1 MTFRFNI
8 KMEIDLTWLMSAIVF
23 FDIPIDIKMEND
35 LTSFFFRINLKS
47 MTDMSHD
54 IPIQY

>member
-1 MTFRFNI
+1 MAHVRHR
-8 KMEIDLTWLMSAIVF
+8 F